1 MEKLT
6 LLDKRRKH
14 FIDAIFDYLKRK
26 KKASTFERTVD
37 GIKYR
42 VDLDAEILKQ
52 SLINLYENN
61 ICRKEAGA
69 TDQQIIRVYD
79 SFYNKHGK
87 LTDEGKEFIR
97 DITLLIAEHLHQ
109 KEMNK

>member
-1 MEKLT
+1 MEKST

-26 KKASTFERTVD
+26 KKASTFERTID

-42 VDLDAEILKQ
+42 VDLDAEVLKQ

-61 ICRKEAGA
+61 ICRKEAGLND
-69 TDQQIIRVYD
+69 DQMINVYD
-79 SFYNKHGK
+79 SFCNNNNR
-87 LTDEGKEFIR
+87 LTGEGKDFISV
-97 DITLLIAEHLHQ
+97 ITELIAKNLHQ
-109 KEMNK
+109 KEMNR

>member
-1 MEKLT
+1 MQST

-14 FIDAIFDYLKRK
+14 FIDAVFDYLKRK
-26 KKASTFERTVD
+26 KKASTFERFID
-37 GIKYR
+37 DIKYR
-42 VDLDAEILKQ
+42 VDLDSEVLKQ
-52 SLINLYENN
+52 SLINLYEIN
-61 ICRKEAGA
+61 ICRKEVGMN
-69 TDQQIIRVYD
+69 DQQIIKVYG

-87 LTDEGKEFIR
+87 ITNEGKGFID

>member
-6 LLDKRRKH
+6 LLDKKRKH

-61 ICRKEAGA
+61 ICRKEANA
-69 TDQQIIRVYD
+69 TDKQIMEVYD
-79 SFYNKHGK
+79 SFYGKYGK
-87 LTDEGKEFIR
+87 LTDEGKEFIN
-97 DITLLIAEHLHQ
+97 DITPLIAEHLH
-109 KEMNK
+109 NKDVNK

>member
-14 FIDAIFDYLKRK
+14 FIDAFFDYLKSK

-42 VDLDAEILKQ
+42 VDLDAEALKQ

-61 ICRKEAGA
+61 ICRKEAGMNEN
-69 TDQQIIRVYD
+69 QIINIYD
-79 SFYNKHGK
+79 RFCNKHEK
-87 LTDEGKEFIR
+87 LTDEGKDFISVV
-97 DITLLIAEHLHQ
+97 TELIANNLHQ
-109 KEMNK
+109 KEVNK

>member
-14 FIDAIFDYLKRK
+14 FIDATFDYLKRK

-42 VDLDAEILKQ
+42 VDLDAEVLKQ

-69 TDQQIIRVYD
+69 TDQQIMGVYD
-79 SFYNKHGK
+79 SFYTKNGTLSNDGK
-87 LTDEGKEFIR
+87 DFISV
-97 DITLLIAEHLHQ
+97 ITKLIAENLHQ